1 MSQSGSEADR
11 YFMLRWEVLDGY
23 CAIFKIPN
31 GMREIHKPAVGVR
44 MGSAF
49 PEGQRFQMA
58 KEEKGLKIGDV
69 IPNAI
74 GYFMVSA
81 RMKALLEQHAGV
93 EIEFLRF
100 TLLDHRGRVASE
112 DCYIAN
118 VIGTRDCV
126 DLEKS
131 DGDPNQLIPGRFTSV
146 RRLVLAEDKV
156 DPQARLF
163 RTSTVPKVLIVRR
176 DLKELFEKEGVT
188 GATFYPLGQ
197 ERWFTP

>member
-1 MSQSGSEADR
+1 
-11 YFMLRWEVLDGY
+11 MLRWEALKGY
-23 CAIFKIPN
+23 CAIFKTPN

-44 MGSAF
+44 MGSVF

-74 GYFMVSA
+74 GYFMVSE
-81 RMKALLEQHAGV
+81 RMKALLEQHAGA

-126 DLEKS
+126 DLAKS
-131 DGDPNQLIPGRFTSV
+131 DGDPNELIPGRFTYV

-156 DPQARLF
+156 DPRARLF
-163 RTSTVPKVLIVRR
+163 RTSTVPSVIIVRS

-188 GATFYPLGQ
+188 GATFSPLGRD
-197 ERWFTP
+197 EWFTP

>member
-1 MSQSGSEADR
+1 MPANTHT
-11 YFMLRWEVLDGY
+11 YFLLRWEVLDGY
-23 CAIFKIPN
+23 CAIFDFAE
-31 GMREIHKPAVGVR
+31 GMKQTFKPATGVR
-44 MGSAF
+44 MGDAY
-49 PEGQRFQMA
+49 PQGARFKMA
-58 KEEKGLKIGDV
+58 KEERGLKIADV
-69 IPNAI
+69 IPNAV

-81 RMKALLEQHAGV
+81 KMKELLEKHSGA

-100 TLLDHRGRVASE
+100 TLLNHRGRVASE

-131 DGDPNQLIPGRFTSV
+131 DGDRNALMPQRFMYV

-163 RTSTVPKVLIVRR
+163 RTTTVPQVMIIRD
-176 DLKELFEKEGVT
+176 DLKDILEKEGVT
-188 GATFYPLGQ
+188 GPTFYPMGTDVA
-197 ERWFTP
+197 FTP